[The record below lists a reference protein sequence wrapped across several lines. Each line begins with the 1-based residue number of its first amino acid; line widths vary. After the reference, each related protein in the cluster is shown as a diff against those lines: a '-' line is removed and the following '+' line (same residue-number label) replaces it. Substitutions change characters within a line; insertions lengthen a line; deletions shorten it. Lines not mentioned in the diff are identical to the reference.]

1 MGASKGQREDAVAI
15 LLLVEDHEAHDVGS
29 RGLDVKTRVRWAW
42 EAARKSGVKLRF
54 LSVNVSENTLNGK
67 HGLQLQSEV
76 GPILVELLR
85 RSRMAAGRLLPRLA
99 KTLGIFLHVDAGSAG
114 RAAEAMLVAAVFAT
128 DLSVKA
134 GVPVLVLGRPPG
146 RAPRAVAALVAHI
159 SDLAPVSAEA
169 AAAQVEAASD
179 TSKDDEAEQAVETSP
194 SSPSDA
200 DDASANVRAEDVPE
214 DKDSLAASKGDGG
227 FREEVSGSDALQ
239 LDGAGEVASAL
250 AAMMSAVGGLQKSIG
265 SLEEVELPIDSAPLA
280 VEEKDD
286 RPAPGG
292 VAEILAGLNAA
303 MGSLREEAPEAPAPA
318 AEQELSL
325 EELEDRVLL
334 QKVLVKQLRSDYE
347 ARFERSQSLQQAL
360 DDLGTEP
367 QELQVDVVRARN
379 AAAQLRQNGDEAGM
393 WTEDRVAQGLR
404 LYEARRQ
411 SHEVARCLAKETGE
425 DLQALRRSKGH
436 VSEEVAKEVL
446 AEQQQRIET
455 LKQDARA
462 QDEKLLS
469 LRADLSSVL
478 DFIVRV
484 HIDQQGGPSRRIVRH
499 ELLPAEFSRAVRFSD
514 LGEAQLQELV
524 TRYEEAL
531 MGDPSKAPSD
541 STGSIAAST
550 PSAVAAP
557 LQRRPPPPLPSH
569 EPASSSF
576 AQERLLLRSRLNE
589 EMQKVAAILANDST
603 MPSAGYPTQDCQRE
617 ELLRA
622 AAWGETRSIKESS
635 VVLEGRILRVLGS
648 VI

>member
-367 QELQVDVVRARN
+367 QELQAKGGACGESCQFCHMAHDQAHLKLDQSPWPILFVRDELSLQCGRDLR
-379 AAAQLRQNGDEAGM
+379 QLRRALQKMRLSSAVRYFATWLPAPVVEALGDLRAVEAGVQSPSSSPFA
-393 WTEDRVAQGLR
+393 VAGSYSPMLG
-404 LYEARRQ
+404 A
-411 SHEVARCLAKETGE
+411 
-425 DLQALRRSKGH
+425 
-436 VSEEVAKEVL
+436 VS
-446 AEQQQRIET
+446 T
-455 LKQDARA
+455 LKDA
-462 QDEKLLS
+462 
-469 LRADLSSVL
+469 
-478 DFIVRV
+478 
-484 HIDQQGGPSRRIVRH
+484 
-499 ELLPAEFSRAVRFSD
+499 
-514 LGEAQLQELV
+514 
-524 TRYEEAL
+524 
-531 MGDPSKAPSD
+531 
-541 STGSIAAST
+541 
-550 PSAVAAP
+550 
-557 LQRRPPPPLPSH
+557 
-569 EPASSSF
+569 
-576 AQERLLLRSRLNE
+576 LLLFPAP
-589 EMQKVAAILANDST
+589 QVAV
-603 MPSAGYPTQDCQRE
+603 
-617 ELLRA
+617 
-622 AAWGETRSIKESS
+622 ETWF
-635 VVLEGRILRVLGS
+635 L
-648 VI
+648 